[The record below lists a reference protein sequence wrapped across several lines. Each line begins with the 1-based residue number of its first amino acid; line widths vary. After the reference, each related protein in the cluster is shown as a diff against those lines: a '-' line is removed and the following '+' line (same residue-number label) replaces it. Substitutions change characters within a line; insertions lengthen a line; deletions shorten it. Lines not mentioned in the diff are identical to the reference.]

1 MRHRSVLF
9 MASVLRR
16 FLVVALLVALPR
28 AVAAEQGEFLVISD
42 IHFNPFNGLSKAQ
55 FQTLSGL
62 PANQWPAF
70 FQSLDQP
77 VVRPG
82 SNTDTNYTLLVS
94 ALDAARQRLPNAPF
108 ILYPG
113 DFMGH
118 NWQDNYDGLA
128 PQTIE
133 QNPSAFREF
142 TTKALTL
149 LAGEFKQRFPNTP
162 VLATL
167 GNDDSFCEDYWIQPN
182 GDFLSTFA
190 DVWQPLLGTAVQ
202 PKVFRKSFSSL
213 GAYCADLPGLSGD
226 RLLVLN
232 SVLWSASYCSTSHD
246 PTAHGHNCCRCTNP
260 DSVPGASQFIWLEA
274 QLALAQKQNKRVWLL
289 MHVPPGLDSYALDNG
304 SRAANQWTPAFTAR
318 YLRLIDQ
325 YRDTLHTSFTGHTHM
340 DDYRVDRISGEPVL
354 LHKIAPAVSPIFGNN
369 PSFQVFQLDTTSA
382 VISNWQTHY
391 FNLAT
396 PSGGQPPTDK
406 WAVEYDAHKT
416 YGLGEVT
423 AKSIDALFVR
433 MKSDQTGAPA
443 TAYRNFYEVSASPIA
458 QSDLMIYV
466 CAVLSATYAEYHQ
479 CVTGHGLPAP
489 KHVAEPAL
497 LRRAAGGLAAP
508 GK

>member
-1 MRHRSVLF
+1 
-9 MASVLRR
+9 MA
-16 FLVVALLVALPR
+16 A
-28 AVAAEQGEFLVISD
+28 AAEGEFLVISD
-42 IHFNPFNGLSKAQ
+42 IHFNPFHGLDKAQ
-55 FQTLSGL
+55 FETLSSL
-62 PANQWPAF
+62 PADQWPTF

-82 SNTDTNYTLLVS
+82 DNTDTNYALLVS
-94 ALDAARQRLPNAPF
+94 ALDAAKRRLPAALF

-118 NWQDNYDGLA
+118 NWQDSYDGLS

-133 QNPSAFREF
+133 QDPAAFREF
-142 TTKALTL
+142 TRKALTL
-149 LAGEFKQRFPNTP
+149 VAGEFRQRFPNTP

-182 GDFLSTFA
+182 GEFLSTFA
-190 DVWQPLLGTAVQ
+190 DVWQPLLGTTIEPTA
-202 PKVFRKSFSSL
+202 FRKSFTGL

-232 SVLWSASYCSTSHD
+232 SVLWSASYCSASHD
-246 PTAHGHNCCRCTNP
+246 PNANGHNCCSCTNP
-260 DSVPGASQFIWLEA
+260 GAAPGAAQFGWLET
-274 QLALAQKQNKRVWLL
+274 QLAQAAKEKKRVWLL

-304 SRAANQWTPAFTAR
+304 SKVANQWTPNFTSR
-318 YLRLIDQ
+318 YLRLIAQ

-340 DDYRVDRISGEPVL
+340 DDYRIDRVGVEPVL

-369 PSFQVFQLDTTSA
+369 PAFLVFQFDTESA

-396 PSGGQPPTDK
+396 QSGSPSPTGK
-406 WAVEYDAHKT
+406 WGIEYDARKT
-416 YGLGEVT
+416 YGIHEVT
-423 AKSIDALFVR
+423 AKSIDALFVL
-433 MKSDQTGAPA
+433 MKNDQTGPHV
-443 TAYRNFYEVSASPIA
+443 TAYRDFYEVSASSIA
-458 QSDLMIYV
+458 QRDLMVYV
-466 CAVLSATYAEYHQ
+466 CAVLNATYDDYHQ

-489 KHVAEPAL
+489 KRASEPAL
-497 LRRAAGGLAAP
+497 LRRAAGGLPVP